1 MKTILALLGLVLFAC
16 ASEAGQPAFRR
27 APVVVRPIVRQP
39 RIVIAPQFRAPAY
52 RAEFRVQGFR
62 QGYAAPFVAPF
73 AADPYGCPD
82 LQTFQGF
89 SGGYDAPFRAPLRLG
104 FRGY

>member
-1 MKTILALLGLVLFAC
+1 MKSLCLALLGLFLFAC
-16 ASEAGQPAFRR
+16 AAEAGNPAFRR

-39 RIVIAPQFRAPAY
+39 RVGFALQINRPVYAAPFA
-52 RAEFRVQGFR
+52 GFR
-62 QGYAAPFVAPF
+62 QGYAAPFVQGF